1 MIDFPT
7 IKNTINIMIKIRVEN
22 NQPQTFS
29 HSNSVESNTVNIQ
42 IN

>member
-1 MIDFPT
+1 MIDFPV

-29 HSNSVESNTVNIQ
+29 YSNSVESNIVNT
-42 IN
+42 N